1 MVKNVMNKIK
11 TNQQKQTKN
20 PPNLILSI
28 LDIKP
33 TWGPFLLFN
42 DGIFRI
48 FSDIPNGDIF
58 ALATHKGFIDDI
70 MDYSTLYE
78 GFDVIA
84 PSNSLRLSKPEDAY
98 VAIGKKGMHCL
109 LRNVS
114 TRYLFIVQ
122 ILQLSKH
129 NTILLQ

>member
-1 MVKNVMNKIK
+1 MVVSFINK
-11 TNQQKQTKN
+11 
-20 PPNLILSI
+20 
-28 LDIKP
+28 
-33 TWGPFLLFN
+33 
-42 DGIFRI
+42 

-70 MDYSTLYE
+70 MDYSSLYE

-109 LRNVS
+109 LINAS
-114 TRYLFIVQ
+114 TCYLFIVQ
-122 ILQLSKH
+122 ILQLLKH
-129 NTILLQ
+129 IKIALH

>member
-1 MVKNVMNKIK
+1 M
-11 TNQQKQTKN
+11 
-20 PPNLILSI
+20 
-28 LDIKP
+28 DIKP
-33 TWGPFLLFN
+33 TWGSFLLFN

-70 MDYSTLYE
+70 MDYSTLYA

-98 VAIGKKGMHCL
+98 VAIGKKGIDCL
-109 LRNVS
+109 LRNAS
-114 TRYLFIVQ
+114 TRYLYLKCDNCPNSSIV
-122 ILQLSKH
+122 KTH
-129 NTILLQ
+129 NNPFAIKIGYV

>member
-1 MVKNVMNKIK
+1 MI
-11 TNQQKQTKN
+11 TSDSD
-20 PPNLILSI
+20 LILNFKNENFLISS

-33 TWGPFLLFN
+33 TSDFFFFI
-42 DGIFRI
+42 DGSII
-48 FSDIPNGDIF
+48 HKFSDIPNGDIF

-70 MDYSTLYE
+70 MDYSSLYE

-109 LRNVS
+109 LINAS
-114 TRYLFIVQ
+114 TCYLFIVQ
-122 ILQLSKH
+122 ILQLLKH
-129 NTILLQ
+129 ITIALQ

>member
-1 MVKNVMNKIK
+1 MI
-11 TNQQKQTKN
+11 TSDSD
-20 PPNLILSI
+20 LILNFKNENFLISS

-33 TWGPFLLFN
+33 TSDFFFFI
-42 DGIFRI
+42 DGGII
-48 FSDIPNGDIF
+48 HKFSDIPNGDIF

-70 MDYSTLYE
+70 MDYSSLYE

-109 LRNVS
+109 LIYKCIYMLPVYCPNS
-114 TRYLFIVQ
+114 PIV
-122 ILQLSKH
+122 KTH
-129 NTILLQ
+129 